1 MARIIWDGVGEKI
14 YETGVDHGVLY
25 PIAAGGAY
33 STGVPWNGLT
43 GVTESSSGAES
54 TPQYADNIKYLNIL
68 SAEEFG
74 ATIEAFTYPP
84 EFMQCDGSAEIAPGV
99 VAGQQTRRN
108 FGFCYRTLLGN
119 DTENVDFGYKLH
131 LVYNATAS
139 PSEKA
144 YSTVNESPEPITFS
158 WEITTTPVPISSGN
172 YRPTAS
178 ITIDST
184 IADPAKL
191 SALEDILYGTTDE
204 EARLPL
210 PDEIRTLM
218 AAS

>member
-1 MARIIWDGVGEKI
+1 MAKIVWDGVGEKI

-25 PIAAGGAY
+25 PIGTGGVY

-84 EFMQCDGSAEIAPGV
+84 EFRQCDGSAEIAMGV

-108 FGFCYRTLLGN
+108 FGFCYRVERNQLFPIHALPCIVQKVALRHPTHTALCRSKQNILRLIYYLCRRGLLAVRKGCLVAN
-119 DTENVDFGYKLH
+119 KNVLSVRRYCCRQYPL
-131 LVYNATAS
+131 
-139 PSEKA
+139 
-144 YSTVNESPEPITFS
+144 TVKN
-158 WEITTTPVPISSGN
+158 
-172 YRPTAS
+172 
-178 ITIDST
+178 
-184 IADPAKL
+184 IA
-191 SALEDILYGTTDE
+191 
-204 EARLPL
+204 
-210 PDEIRTLM
+210 
-218 AAS
+218 